1 MFSSTPWGGAALS
14 RPGRLSRVLCLRQ
27 NFDVAR
33 CEGSLDA
40 FFFRNK
46 IRNAVQESSICIHNC
61 IYIWY
66 VLHLQYIYK
75 VYACAC
81 AYAGIKCRCVRI
93 QVHLHIYGYINIYRI
108 VVI

>member
-61 IYIWY
+61 IYIY
-66 VLHLQYIYK
+66 GMCVASTIYIYK
-75 VYACAC
+75 KYMHVH
-81 AYAGIKCRCVRI
+81 VHM
-93 QVHLHIYGYINIYRI
+93 QV
-108 VVI
+108 

>member
-66 VLHLQYIYK
+66 VLHLQYIY
-75 VYACAC
+75 
-81 AYAGIKCRCVRI
+81 IKYMHVHVHM
-93 QVHLHIYGYINIYRI
+93 QV
-108 VVI
+108 